1 MKLVEKALP
10 ASEEDQIRSQDS
22 LKRSLEIS
30 AGLFGMCQYFRNLH
44 LQEGPGKGVFN
55 VRISVSRKNY
65 RQCLEMF
72 KKFKIQFRVRPV
84 LSRTELGFLLAF

>member
-30 AGLFGMCQYFRNLH
+30 AGLFGMCQYFRNL
-44 LQEGPGKGVFN
+44 LYQSFIEEA
-55 VRISVSRKNY
+55 II
-65 RQCLEMF
+65 M
-72 KKFKIQFRVRPV
+72 
-84 LSRTELGFLLAF
+84 